1 MEDDGDA
8 AATSSVSNAGVNN
21 VDGNVKDDGND
32 NSVDSDK
39 SHPHIMENSRKKRSS
54 MHNQASRAA
63 TLPEQSHNHRPSE
76 ILLSEDKNRKI
87 PDIELS
93 GFGDDDDSAES
104 SQTRPGAEFVPGI
117 LWRSITI
124 NNSNALRVS
133 SASFEAHAADAA
145 GALEAELAPDLNAL
159 VTEELRRRNLS
170 QHLQEQVLLVNAEV
184 VAPPILTKANLQFP
198 KFSRAAE
205 KRFQAEHALL
215 IKGIVPLAV
224 PFGNATVMIYC
235 FWDMVQPD
243 ANLATTVGLRIA
255 MVSLITG
262 IAIASRFRFFLTWA
276 QPIIVLSLTAA
287 TTLQITLSY
296 ILKDGFIVAISG
308 IGVYI
313 MATCTLGMLQFRY
326 ALAYNVAILVIT
338 NLMIVYDEDYLD
350 IPDVGGG
357 ARTSTNSTCGPTT
370 NSTGGIRGCVRNN
383 SAYGLTYVLIN
394 SNFYLSTFAS
404 IGVVFSYLVELYLRH
419 KFRDTGTIFQW
430 TKTAAPRRSEISDVE
445 LGIDAA
451 TPRRSEISDDDNGVG
466 TSMFPQNDNFQ
477 SMEQSTLSQ
486 LNMQP
491 KNCPTAYQQFAHQ
504 HAQLLARQ
512 LQADR
517 ERQQEAAGFY
527 RQLREAM
534 HQPLT
539 HQQAQQLQA
548 ARERQREAESFYR
561 LELGRLHG
569 AKKIIRQRLVAQ
581 MIQQQGGARQEME
594 QGRREQ
600 HAVNPL
606 EALVATD
613 PRLPNPQPTPTA
625 LPTCARLPESETI
638 TEPLSGADRKMPAN
652 DAK

>member
-1 MEDDGDA
+1 MWDKSRSRNDLLKILLVACNCQNFACKKEWLSFPAVTETRSTVYCRLDQINMNQQSSTHCSDKTSSVDGARIDMEDDGDA

-296 ILKDGFIVAISG
+296 ILKDGFIE
-308 IGVYI
+308 IG
-313 MATCTLGMLQFRY
+313 R
-326 ALAYNVAILVIT
+326 
-338 NLMIVYDEDYLD
+338 
-350 IPDVGGG
+350 
-357 ARTSTNSTCGPTT
+357 
-370 NSTGGIRGCVRNN
+370 
-383 SAYGLTYVLIN
+383 
-394 SNFYLSTFAS
+394 
-404 IGVVFSYLVELYLRH
+404 
-419 KFRDTGTIFQW
+419 
-430 TKTAAPRRSEISDVE
+430 
-445 LGIDAA
+445 
-451 TPRRSEISDDDNGVG
+451 
-466 TSMFPQNDNFQ
+466 
-477 SMEQSTLSQ
+477 
-486 LNMQP
+486 
-491 KNCPTAYQQFAHQ
+491 AH
-504 HAQLLARQ
+504 
-512 LQADR
+512 
-517 ERQQEAAGFY
+517 
-527 RQLREAM
+527 
-534 HQPLT
+534 
-539 HQQAQQLQA
+539 
-548 ARERQREAESFYR
+548 
-561 LELGRLHG
+561 
-569 AKKIIRQRLVAQ
+569 V
-581 MIQQQGGARQEME
+581 
-594 QGRREQ
+594 
-600 HAVNPL
+600 
-606 EALVATD
+606 
-613 PRLPNPQPTPTA
+613 
-625 LPTCARLPESETI
+625 
-638 TEPLSGADRKMPAN
+638 
-652 DAK
+652 